1 MHSGQRNK
9 YSTRPRSGCEG
20 DIKDEKEKAFTF
32 RHCVTLIYGRYYVTL
47 YLFAHPCT
55 QTFVIVYDVTQRV
68 SLDGVNIANLGE
80 INQFSVQRN
89 ISLLAL

>member
-1 MHSGQRNK
+1 M
-9 YSTRPRSGCEG
+9 RPRSGCEG
-20 DIKDEKEKAFTF
+20 DIKDEKEKKNLFTF
-32 RHCVTLIYGRYYVTL
+32 RHCVTLIYGCHYVTL
-47 YLFAHPCT
+47 YLLAHPCT

-68 SLDGVNIANLGE
+68 SLLDGMNIANLGE